1 MFLNKLLFPLYIKF
15 LISSCNYLALYNIV
29 CVFLLAFTWVGY
41 YVLSMYVVVF
51 YIYYVH
57 IKINISHDIRSRKKA
72 VGLTVEIF
80 MNLSPPQASEIGLLS
95 ENNKVNWSFFY
106 LVIYFYLFH
115 VESFILCK
123 CKNHN
128 KIIKFLCSFWEL
140 VCRD

>member
-1 MFLNKLLFPLYIKF
+1 
-15 LISSCNYLALYNIV
+15 
-29 CVFLLAFTWVGY
+29 
-41 YVLSMYVVVF
+41 MYVVVF

-57 IKINISHDIRSRKKA
+57 IKINISHDNRSRKKA
-72 VGLTVEIF
+72 VGLTVESF

-128 KIIKFLCSFWEL
+128 KIIKFLC
-140 VCRD
+140 